1 MTLSRLTHI
10 EHVLVEITSLLVDRA
25 RGQLEREV
33 ETAGENTTDQHAVGD
48 LRRLQELEKQL
59 RAIRR
64 EFGLH
69 ESHRAAPSPTGPQ
82 VSKFYEVPGQE
93 DA

>member
-1 MTLSRLTHI
+1 MSTTTTRQTHMEQILI
-10 EHVLVEITSLLVDRA
+10 EVTSLLVDRA
-25 RGQLEREV
+25 RIQLE
-33 ETAGENTTDQHAVGD
+33 TATDAHAAAD
-48 LRRLQELEKQL
+48 LRRLQELEKEL

-69 ESHRAAPSPTGPQ
+69 ESAIHNASPPGPQ
-82 VSKFYEVPGQE
+82 VSRFYEVPGQE